1 MMFSLRLVSLKFAKY
16 IKYWHKWNTDDRIV
30 SKEKEGCVSIY
41 SENIVMVYRKNVC
54 MSGEH
59 IIHRIKLHT
68 LTTNLEGW
76 KRYTNSHTK

>member
-41 SENIVMVYRKNVC
+41 SENIVMDN
-54 MSGEH
+54 
-59 IIHRIKLHT
+59 I
-68 LTTNLEGW
+68 
-76 KRYTNSHTK
+76 